1 MNAMEMK
8 AALNAAREVATIDT
22 SALNAVRAMAT
33 IDTSALNAARAA
45 VATIDTSA
53 LNAVRAAVAT
63 IDMSALNAVRAAVAT
78 IDMSA
83 LNAARAAVATIDT
96 SALNAVR
103 AAVATI
109 DTSALNAAMKA
120 MPRLDPGLF
129 GEAWNERLAAAVGRL
144 ERAED
149 IVTAAPK
156 PKRAVEALATDT
168 DTVREAAPPEV
179 REGMDWWLQLFWV
192 YLAQKFFLDPLLDPA
207 IQGAREAAIQI
218 VMVLMVLATPVPAL
232 PPVSTLLESGG
243 IESETKALTLP
254 GGWDVVGLPP
264 IVLRAGPRA
273 AERMVEFFTTQ
284 IRNATT
290 HAAYSAAVKQFFA
303 WCDKQGLELDQ
314 ISPIAVATYI
324 EAMQGAYRAPT
335 IKQHLAAI
343 RRLFD
348 FLVVGQVVPTNPAA
362 AVRGPL
368 VQQARI
374 ASVLPVL
381 CQNSTLLK

>member
-22 SALNAVRAMAT
+22 SALDAVRAMAT

-63 IDMSALNAVRAAVAT
+63 IDT
-78 IDMSA
+78 SA

-192 YLAQKFFLDPLLDPA
+192 YLAQKFFLDPLLRPGDTGGTRGGDTDSH
-207 IQGAREAAIQI
+207 GAHGI
-218 VMVLMVLATPVPAL
+218 
-232 PPVSTLLESGG
+232 SHSGAG
-243 IESETKALTLP
+243 SSASFYL
-254 GGWDVVGLPP
+254 VG
-264 IVLRAGPRA
+264 
-273 AERMVEFFTTQ
+273 ERRDRV
-284 IRNATT
+284 
-290 HAAYSAAVKQFFA
+290 
-303 WCDKQGLELDQ
+303 
-314 ISPIAVATYI
+314 
-324 EAMQGAYRAPT
+324 
-335 IKQHLAAI
+335 
-343 RRLFD
+343 
-348 FLVVGQVVPTNPAA
+348 
-362 AVRGPL
+362 
-368 VQQARI
+368 
-374 ASVLPVL
+374 
-381 CQNSTLLK
+381 

>member
-1 MNAMEMK
+1 MIAGIAATK
-8 AALNAAREVATIDT
+8 ADLTEWVYEQGLTALHLLLKED
-22 SALNAVRAMAT
+22 
-33 IDTSALNAARAA
+33 
-45 VATIDTSA
+45 
-53 LNAVRAAVAT
+53 
-63 IDMSALNAVRAAVAT
+63 
-78 IDMSA
+78 
-83 LNAARAAVATIDT
+83 
-96 SALNAVR
+96 
-103 AAVATI
+103 
-109 DTSALNAAMKA
+109 
-120 MPRLDPGLF
+120 
-129 GEAWNERLAAAVGRL
+129 
-144 ERAED
+144 AEE
-149 IVTAAPK
+149 IAGQ
-156 PKRAVEALATDT
+156 
-168 DTVREAAPPEV
+168 
-179 REGMDWWLQLFWV
+179 GMDWWLQLFWV

-368 VQQARI
+368 V
-374 ASVLPVL
+374 
-381 CQNSTLLK
+381 

>member
-1 MNAMEMK
+1 MRSSAQGNTIDTSAAAIRAATTIDRHQIDTSALK
-8 AALNAAREVATIDT
+8 AVWAATTIDTSALKAVREAVATIDT
-22 SALNAVRAMAT
+22 SALKAIRTAT
-33 IDTSALNAARAA
+33 KIDTSVLNAARALA
-45 VATIDTSA
+45 KIDTSA
-53 LNAVRAAVAT
+53 LNAVRAAVAK
-63 IDMSALNAVRAAVAT
+63 
-78 IDMSA
+78 
-83 LNAARAAVATIDT
+83 
-96 SALNAVR
+96 
-103 AAVATI
+103 I

-129 GEAWNERLAAAVGRL
+129 GEAWNEHLAAAVGRL

-168 DTVREAAPPEV
+168 ETVREAAPLEV
-179 REGMDWWLQLFWV
+179 REGMNWWLHLFWA
-192 YLAQKFFLDPLLDPA
+192 YLAQKFLLDPLLDPT
-207 IQGAREAAIQI
+207 IQEAREAAIQI
-218 VMVLMVLATPVPAL
+218 VTVLMVLAAPAPAL
-232 PPVSTLLESGG
+232 PPVPTLLESGG

-254 GGWDVVGLPP
+254 SDWDVVGLPP

-273 AERMVEFFTTQ
+273 AERIVEFFTTQ
-284 IRNATT
+284 IRNANTR
-290 HAAYSAAVKQFFA
+290 AAYSAAVKQFFA

-314 ISPIAVATYI
+314 ISPITVATYI

-362 AVRGPL
+362 VREPL
-368 VQQARI
+368 V
-374 ASVLPVL
+374 
-381 CQNSTLLK
+381 